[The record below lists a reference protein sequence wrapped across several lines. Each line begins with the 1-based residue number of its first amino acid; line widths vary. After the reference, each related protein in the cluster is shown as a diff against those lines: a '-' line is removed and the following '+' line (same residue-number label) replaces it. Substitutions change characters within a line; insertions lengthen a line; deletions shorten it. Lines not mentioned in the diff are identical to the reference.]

1 METKLEMK
9 IRIRKIGKLV
19 LQLTATLLVA
29 AMLLFDYACISRTTW
44 YTHVGWDFMRAARK
58 TASEVAEDIEEVW
71 NLVSRKIGLGPQ
83 WTESWPIANANI
95 SWVALYDKG
104 ERRN

>member
-9 IRIRKIGKLV
+9 VRKIGKLI
-19 LQLTATLLVA
+19 LQLTAVMLVA
-29 AMLLFDYACISRTTW
+29 TVLMLDYACVNKTMW
-44 YTHVGWDFMRAARK
+44 YTNVGWDFMRAARK
-58 TASEVAEDIEEVW
+58 AADEVATDITDIWEV
-71 NLVSRKIGLGPQ
+71 VSRKIGLAPQ